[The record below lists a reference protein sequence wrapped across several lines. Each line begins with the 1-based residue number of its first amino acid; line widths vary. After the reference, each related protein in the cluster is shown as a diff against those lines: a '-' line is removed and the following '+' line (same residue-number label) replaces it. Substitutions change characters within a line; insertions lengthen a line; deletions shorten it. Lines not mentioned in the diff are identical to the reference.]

1 MMNRLFFQF
10 INQKNRLILYRLLS
24 DLIDDGIPVFDA
36 LVLVKNEGGQ
46 SVYGRNFI
54 KSLDRIIFNM
64 KTVSSVTKAL
74 DGIIPPQDLTVL
86 NAAEQSGQLSN
97 GLRMLVSMIE
107 KNNNISSLL
116 KKSLLTPTILVI
128 VVLFVIM
135 GYSLQVFPTFLGVL
149 PITQWPEVT
158 RALYTFGIYLSNG
171 GLITIF
177 ISSIVIGFFVWIS
190 MPLMSGKVRNEMLD
204 KIPPYNYYK
213 EIQVGL
219 FLRMLSTLMLNG
231 VPMVDSI
238 SLIQERA
245 SIWLKSHLSLF
256 ETNMKKGVSY
266 KEALNTGFLTNEM
279 LLTIALYANLDSF
292 SLTVKKMSDI
302 SEIKIIGDIEKLS
315 GILKNISLIMLAGS
329 VIWIFGAIFS
339 LVDKLGSGF

>member
-1 MMNRLFFQF
+1 MMMNRLFFQF

-135 GYSLQVFPTFLGVL
+135 GYSLQVFPTF
-149 PITQWPEVT
+149 
-158 RALYTFGIYLSNG
+158 
-171 GLITIF
+171 
-177 ISSIVIGFFVWIS
+177 
-190 MPLMSGKVRNEMLD
+190 
-204 KIPPYNYYK
+204 
-213 EIQVGL
+213 
-219 FLRMLSTLMLNG
+219 
-231 VPMVDSI
+231 
-238 SLIQERA
+238 
-245 SIWLKSHLSLF
+245 
-256 ETNMKKGVSY
+256 
-266 KEALNTGFLTNEM
+266 
-279 LLTIALYANLDSF
+279 
-292 SLTVKKMSDI
+292 
-302 SEIKIIGDIEKLS
+302 
-315 GILKNISLIMLAGS
+315 
-329 VIWIFGAIFS
+329 
-339 LVDKLGSGF
+339 